1 MKKTLP
7 TENFVCMMNAC
18 HNLKLTFLHS
28 YYDSCDSTPEINI
41 DDVLESSTN
50 ELPLSAFSF
59 KSSKRRSGA
68 DRSNSNSRSASPF
81 FARHSIS
88 QIPTSFEINAN
99 TRDKRVGRLVKAASD
114 SNIQTYETETN
125 SNRDHRST
133 VSQLTFE
140 HRVVS
145 SVVSPSHCPFTNTA
159 PFIEPG
165 SVRRQRHSIAG
176 QMSYFKMLGFGLGG
190 DYHKTKM
197 MGGGSTSSLF
207 STAVIS
213 GSSSAPNLRDMIPS
227 TASVSCEYYIL

>member
-1 MKKTLP
+1 
-7 TENFVCMMNAC
+7 MNAC

-28 YYDSCDSTPEINI
+28 FYDSCDSTPEINI

-50 ELPLSAFSF
+50 ELPMSAFSF
-59 KSSKRRSGA
+59 KPSRRRRSK
-68 DRSNSNSRSASPF
+68 SNSRSVSPF
-81 FARHSIS
+81 LARHSIS
-88 QIPTSFEINAN
+88 QIPVSFSNN
-99 TRDKRVGRLVKAASD
+99 RDKRAGRLVKAASD
-114 SNIQTYETETN
+114 SNIRTLET
-125 SNRDHRST
+125 SPKSRST
-133 VSQLTFE
+133 VSQLTSE

-145 SVVSPSHCPFTNTA
+145 SVVSPSHCPFTSTA

-190 DYHKTKM
+190 DYHKTKI
-197 MGGGSTSSLF
+197 GGGSTSSLF

-227 TASVSCEYYIL
+227 TASVSCEYWRL